1 MPVLIPALDALTMAL
16 LNFSAATILTVLLAV
31 NAWYEWTN
39 VFVTV
44 VAPFAAASFLV
55 TAVIWVLVLARTLRR
70 QRANDAA
77 PAVPPP
83 SPSPPSSLDLPH
95 RGSAPL
101 ARRLVRRLGRRDGR
115 PRRSA

>member
-70 QRANDAA
+70 RRANHTAHA
-77 PAVPPP
+77 SP
-83 SPSPPSSLDLPH
+83 SPSPPSPLDTSH
-95 RGSAPL
+95 RRSAPL

>member
-70 QRANDAA
+70 QRANNAA
-77 PAVPPP
+77 SAAPP
-83 SPSPPSSLDLPH
+83 SPLPPSPLDLPH
-95 RGSAPL
+95 RVSAPL
-101 ARRLVRRLGRRDGR
+101 ARRLVRRLGQRDGR